1 MMIQACWRWTRK
13 YSHPHLVDA
22 TPPDQHGWIEEVGGA
37 RGSYPTGIPL
47 RGVTGF
53 FSEK

>member
-1 MMIQACWRWTRK
+1 MMIQACRRWTCK

-47 RGVTGF
+47 RGVTSL